1 MTRRSAFQWFTVVL
15 LLVSFWTVYANVL
28 SDDTDVRALAK
39 TTVNLAAGCGNDC
52 KHESLRGDRGMLE
65 ERIEYDILKHGHWVV
80 TCRRALIVAGAYAC
94 EVTERPPSAPAPAKS

>member
-28 SDDTDVRALAK
+28 SDDTDVRAKAK
-39 TTVNLAAGCGNDC
+39 ETVNEAAGCGKDC
-52 KHESLRGDRGMLE
+52 KHESLRGDRGMIE

-80 TCRRALIVAGAYAC
+80 VCRRAFVIAGEHTC
-94 EVTERPPSAPAPAKS
+94 TVTERPSAAPAKS